1 MELSNDLEKL
11 IDTTIIK
18 NPKADNIVDNIIH
31 VFIQILQL
39 LNKTSVPI
47 LCEVL
52 FETRGIIIKNKILWF
67 FLYKFIKMK
76 DPELDD
82 NDKIITKNIF
92 KQFSFFRSEI
102 IK

>member
-1 MELSNDLEKL
+1 
-11 IDTTIIK
+11 
-18 NPKADNIVDNIIH
+18 
-31 VFIQILQL
+31 
-39 LNKTSVPI
+39 
-47 LCEVL
+47 
-52 FETRGIIIKNKILWF
+52 
-67 FLYKFIKMK
+67 MK